1 MLSYV
6 IVCLSKE
13 EPATQRSFRSTM
25 IGKVQ
30 IQADL
35 GFEKPNLEKD
45 VYAHS
50 RWLRL
55 DDFKGL
61 FQPKTIYDSMKLQDW
76 HPNY

>member
-1 MLSYV
+1 
-6 IVCLSKE
+6 
-13 EPATQRSFRSTM
+13 M
-25 IGKVQ
+25 IGKVR
-30 IQADL
+30 IQAGL

-45 VYAHS
+45 VYAHG